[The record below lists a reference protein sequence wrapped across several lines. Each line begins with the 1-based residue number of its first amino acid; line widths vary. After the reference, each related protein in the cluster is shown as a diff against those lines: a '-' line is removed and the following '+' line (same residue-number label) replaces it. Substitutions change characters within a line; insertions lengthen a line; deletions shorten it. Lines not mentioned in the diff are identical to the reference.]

1 MREYRGLTAKRSQ
14 IIAQGF
20 SPGISPPQKCAL
32 KGRPIGTKRNKSIDA
47 HTKNRRDC
55 REVEASS
62 LEPNAALCFG
72 ATREALRSRP
82 RRRPRPRIRPRGV
95 MEYWSVGVLR
105 QLGIAPRLRGVGSA
119 FRADLCD
126 TSNPGLKPWAKICY
140 PPRRVNA
147 ERWSNGAME

>member
-47 HTKNRRDC
+47 HTKNGRDC

-72 ATREALRSRP
+72 ATREA
-82 RRRPRPRIRPRGV
+82 
-95 MEYWSVGVLR
+95 VLG
-105 QLGIAPRLRGVGSA
+105 LPSPNCTPPRGVGSA
-119 FRADLCD
+119 FRAHLCD
-126 TSNPGLKPWAKICY
+126 TSKPGLKPWAKICY
-140 PPRRVNA
+140 PSRRVNA
-147 ERWSNGAME
+147 ERWSNGVTE